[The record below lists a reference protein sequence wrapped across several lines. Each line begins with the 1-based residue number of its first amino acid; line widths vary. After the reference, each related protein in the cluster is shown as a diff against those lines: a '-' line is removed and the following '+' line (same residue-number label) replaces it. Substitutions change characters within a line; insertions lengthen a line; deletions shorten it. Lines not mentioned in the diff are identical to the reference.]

1 MSEEVPT
8 SGDPGTP
15 SAWGDDTWPGVS
27 EGSWAEA
34 SGDPVGLAPAGR
46 VIGLRRGVA
55 IVAAVGGLVLGSAVG
70 GFLISRAA
78 TGTPVAAATTAS
90 GSNPTASPSPGPH
103 SRGGF
108 GGPSA
113 FFGVN
118 LIEDAATAIG
128 VSEQTLESDLQ
139 SGKTVAQVAT
149 ANGKTAQ
156 DVITAL
162 VGDETTAIDGL
173 VSSGKLTASQASKLT
188 ANLTQMVTDF
198 VDQTRPAT
206 VPGIGGGGAGEMA
219 ALQAAATTIGVTA
232 SALASDLAAGQSIA
246 EVAGAHDV
254 SVSKVVAA
262 VTTAVDSQISSL
274 ESSGRITSAEAST
287 LTSEVQSRVTAWVDG
302 TYPGWPFGPFGTFG
316 TASGGSFGGGPFAGM
331 PWGHGPAVSPSAS
344 PSGSVS

>member
-103 SRGGF
+103 SRSGF

-162 VGDETTAIDGL
+162 VGDETTAIDNL
-173 VSSGKLTASQASKLT
+173 VSSGKLTSSQASKIT
-188 ANLTQMVTDF
+188 TNLTQMVTDF
-198 VDQTRPAT
+198 VNQARPTT
-206 VPGIGGGGAGEMA
+206 VPGIGGGSGEQA

-232 SALASDLAAGQSIA
+232 STLQSDLAAGQTIA
-246 EVAGAHDV
+246 SVAQAHSV
-254 SVSKVVAA
+254 SVASVTSA
-262 VTTAVDSQISSL
+262 VTTSIDSQISSL
-274 ESSGRITSAEAST
+274 ESSGKLTSTEAST
-287 LTSEVQSRVTAWVDG
+287 LTSEVQSRVTAWVNG
-302 TYPGWPFGPFGTFG
+302 TYPGWPFGPFGTL
-316 TASGGSFGGGPFAGM
+316 GGSFIGGGSFAG
-331 PWGHGPAVSPSAS
+331 PWGHGAGATPSAS
-344 PSGSVS
+344 PSASAS